1 MSYNIAMKKILQQHL
16 YSIKINFSQT
26 IRLSGYSVV
35 LMFIGVSL
43 FSYIIG
49 DAGSFGNP
57 LISVV
62 VYFLTIML
70 HEAVHGLFFK
80 LFGGNPR
87 YGVGMMYYILPY
99 AFATSEGDQYSRKQ
113 MTYISLAPLFIICIL
128 AVIVAAIFPSTAP
141 YAAVAF
147 VGNLAGAIGDMWLIR
162 EIWRFRKI
170 RGAVFVDNKNSIEVY
185 GDQALP
191 ERLVES
197 LAARDKAVTWRQRF
211 SNSLTVTFFALIL
224 ASMLLSL
231 ILSLLNYTGSFAIGS
246 NDFYLFGFDLSNN
259 GFTLS
264 INFLPVLCASLVV
277 GIIIASSARVNK
289 SRIIKSK

>member
-1 MSYNIAMKKILQQHL
+1 MKEVLQQHL

-43 FSYIIG
+43 FSFIVG
-49 DAGSFGNP
+49 DKGSFGNP
-57 LISVV
+57 LVSVL
-62 VYFLTIML
+62 VYFSTIMI

-99 AFATSEGDQYSRKQ
+99 AYATSEGDPYSRRQ
-113 MTYISLAPLFIICIL
+113 MTYISLAPLFIICAL
-128 AVIVAAIFPSTAP
+128 AVFVAALFPSTAP

-162 EIWRFRKI
+162 QIWRFRKI
-170 RGAVFVDNKNSIEVY
+170 PGVMFVDNKNSIEVY
-185 GDQALP
+185 GEQTLP
-191 ERLVES
+191 KRLADS
-197 LAARDKAVTWRQRF
+197 LAARDKAAGWWPRF
-211 SNSLTVTFFALIL
+211 SNAVIVTFFGLVIS
-224 ASMLLSL
+224 SMLVSLVLSF
-231 ILSLLNYTGSFAIGS
+231 LNYQGRFTLGSEGFK
-246 NDFYLFGFDLSNN
+246 LFGFDLSNG

-264 INFLPVLCASLVV
+264 INFLPVLCAAILV
-277 GIIIASSARVNK
+277 GTIIASAANSK
-289 SRIIKSK
+289 STKVHTTK